1 VLEMELF
8 EIRIDES
15 HWRQPQIIV
24 LKEKQGERTL
34 PIVIGLFEAQAIYI
48 KINNLPTVRPFSHDL
63 MNDLINNMGGKLDRI
78 LVDELKSDTFY
89 AKLFV
94 TTDNG
99 KELIVDSRPS
109 DAIAL
114 AIRSGCPI
122 FVNEEVLE
130 RINSEEQ

>member
-1 VLEMELF
+1 MELF

-24 LKEKQGERTL
+24 LKEKKGDRTL

-63 MNDLINNMGGKLDRI
+63 MNDLITTMGGKLDRI

>member
-1 VLEMELF
+1 MLQMELY

-24 LKEKQGERTL
+24 LKEKDGERLL

-63 MNDLINNMGGKLDRI
+63 MTDIISNLGGKLDRI
-78 LVDELKSDTFY
+78 LVDELKNDTFF

-94 TTDNG
+94 KTGNG
-99 KELIVDSRPS
+99 KELIIDSRPS

-114 AIRSGCPI
+114 ALRNDCPI
-122 FVNEEVLE
+122 FVNEEV
-130 RINSEEQ
+130 IDQVNSEEQ

>member
-1 VLEMELF
+1 MIEMELY

-15 HWRQPQIIV
+15 HWKQPQIIV
-24 LKEKQGERTL
+24 LKEKGGERTL

-63 MNDLINNMGGKLDRI
+63 MTDVISQLGGRLDRI

-94 TTDNG
+94 KTEDG

-114 AIRSGCPI
+114 ALRSGCSI

-130 RINSEEQ
+130 KIDLEEQ